1 MIKEYQAEIC
11 FSNIFLSNLTQ
22 QTILICCKKSPPPPP
37 QKNKNKNKKNSQSR
51 VIDFFADPKPVGYGQ
66 IYRHAIPWLGE
77 GLLIAGG
84 GKWKRSRRLLTP
96 AFHFDILKPYMKV
109 YKTCTDHLVVC
120 HFKTM
125 YNLQKQKFRSN
136 HFAIKIFY
144 YGNFRF

>member
-1 MIKEYQAEIC
+1 MIFCKANFFITNKIY
-11 FSNIFLSNLTQ
+11 TPPKKKKPKQ
-22 QTILICCKKSPPPPP
+22 QKTIHQHPPLPP

-51 VIDFFADPKPVGYGQ
+51 VIDFFADPKPVGYDQ

-109 YKTCTDHLVVC
+109 YKSCTDHLVVC

-125 YNLQKQKFRSN
+125 YNL
-136 HFAIKIFY
+136 
-144 YGNFRF
+144 